1 MDTTSVA
8 MKKHEKSLLTP
19 KQNNMKHVS
28 VKKKKQETYT
38 RSSLIA
44 SQGNIEAFKSNEGQQ
59 QA

>member
-28 VKKKKQETYT
+28 VKKKQETYT